1 MRRLTLFFSILTCVL
16 PIAGTAAQTE
26 SGGLQV
32 GVPVERTIASGQTHS
47 FSVNLKADQ
56 FLQLMVDQ
64 RGIDVV
70 VRIFSSD
77 GKSLGEFDSPNGSE
91 GPENV
96 SFLAATAGVYR
107 ISVAPL
113 DQVADSPAG
122 RYEIKILEIRH
133 ATEQE
138 LQAGKNQDALK
149 VRGLALLTEIAEML
163 KQIQLPQTRVRAQL
177 QAAQLLWPTD
187 EKRASKLV
195 ADAIEGVKAYLASID
210 VGESDYYQNY
220 QIAMDLRFQVL
231 QCLAPHDPETAL
243 SFLRSTR
250 TLVNPETGQNNQPD
264 RELQF
269 ELSIASQITV
279 GDPKRAL
286 QMAEDSLKKGYSST
300 LIDTLNRLRTSD
312 PDSATQLAKDV
323 AAKLQAEKLLSNPE
337 AANLALNLLRVAH
350 MPARRNQ
357 NANSGKANITLLSDQ
372 EFRDLFQ
379 KIIAEGLSY
388 KDSATNP
395 YSVERNSA
403 QNILNSLKGMTGD
416 METYVPGS
424 SAAVEKRT
432 NELNIPPDPQSARW
446 QRYQG
451 RIGTA
456 SLESGLEIVARAP
469 KELRDQLYQQIA
481 GKAAEN
487 GDFNGARQILM
498 EHISNPVHR
507 RQALN
512 NLERQA
518 IYYALSRGRTEE
530 ALRSLAN
537 FPNSKE
543 RTTLLSQIVNQIGRG
558 QKTATA
564 LNLLELARSMLGA
577 SVQAE
582 DQEQMMALLEI
593 GRAFSRYDSKRGFE
607 VVEPLV
613 DQFNELSAAAVTLNG
628 FGQQYYQEGE
638 LIMQNGNSV
647 ANTAN
652 LIVMTLGSLT
662 SANFDRAKAAADRIH
677 APEVRLSAYLGIAQQ
692 AIQPNESL
700 GGLPTMRVSASS
712 TRVF

>member
-1 MRRLTLFFSILTCVL
+1 MRRLRVTLLFSILTCVL
-16 PIAGTAAQTE
+16 PIPGTEAQTE

-32 GVPVERTIASGQTHS
+32 GVPVERTISSGQAHS
-47 FSVNLKADQ
+47 FTVNLEAEQ
-56 FLQLMVDQ
+56 FLQLVVDQ

-70 VRIFSSD
+70 VRVFSPA
-77 GKSLGEFDSPNGSE
+77 GKSLGEFDSPNGSQ

-107 ISVAPL
+107 IGVAPL
-113 DQVADSPAG
+113 DQMAGSAAG

-138 LQAGKNQDALK
+138 LQAGNNQDVLK
-149 VRGLALLTEIAEML
+149 ARGFALLAEIAETL

-187 EKRASKLV
+187 EKAASKLV
-195 ADAIEGVKAYLASID
+195 ADAIEGVKAYLAGID
-210 VGESDYYQNY
+210 VAEPDYYQNY

-250 TLVNPETGQNNQPD
+250 TLVNPEAAQNNQPN
-264 RELQF
+264 RELSL
-269 ELSIASQITV
+269 ELSIASQITMN
-279 GDPKRAL
+279 DPKRAL
-286 QMAEDSLKKGYSST
+286 QMAEDSLKKGYSSN
-300 LIDTLNRLRTSD
+300 LIDTLTRLRTSD
-312 PDSATQLAKDV
+312 PDSATKLAQDV
-323 AAKLQAEKLLSNPE
+323 AAKLQNEKLLSNSE
-337 AANLALNLLRVAH
+337 AANLAVNLLRLAH
-350 MPARRNQ
+350 MPAGRNQ
-357 NANSGKANITLLSDQ
+357 NANSGKANVTLLSDQ

-379 KIIAEGLSY
+379 KILAEGLSY

-432 NELNIPPDPQSARW
+432 NELNTPPDPQSARW
-446 QRYQG
+446 HRYQSM
-451 RIGTA
+451 IGTA
-456 SLESGLEIVARAP
+456 SLESALETAARAP
-469 KELRDQLYQQIA
+469 KEMRDQLYQQVA
-481 GKAAEN
+481 GKAAET
-487 GDFNGARQILM
+487 GDFAGARQILT
-498 EHISNPVHR
+498 EHISNPVQR

-537 FPNSKE
+537 FPKSKD
-543 RTTLLSQIVNQIGRG
+543 RTSLLSQIVTQIGRG

-564 LNLLELARSMLGA
+564 LNLLELARSMLGT
-577 SVQAE
+577 SVQAD
-582 DQEQMMALLEI
+582 DQEQMMTLLEI

-613 DQFNELSAAAVTLNG
+613 DQFNELSAAALTLNG
-628 FGQQYYQEGE
+628 FGQQYYQDGE

-652 LIVMTLGSLT
+652 LIVTTLGSLT

-677 APEVRLSAYLGIAQQ
+677 APEVRLNAYLGIAQQ
-692 AIQPNESL
+692 AIQPNETT
-700 GGLPTMRVSASS
+700 GRIVNSA
-712 TRVF
+712 TIRIPN

>member
-1 MRRLTLFFSILTCVL
+1 MRRPRVTLLFSILICVL
-16 PIAGTAAQTE
+16 PIPGTEAQTE

-32 GVPVERTIASGQTHS
+32 GVPVERTISSGQAHS
-47 FSVNLKADQ
+47 FTVNLEAEQ
-56 FLQLMVDQ
+56 FLQLVVDQ

-70 VRIFSSD
+70 VRVFSPA
-77 GKSLGEFDSPNGSE
+77 GKSLGEFDSPNGSQ

-107 ISVAPL
+107 IGVAPL
-113 DQVADSPAG
+113 DQMAGSAAG

-138 LQAGKNQDALK
+138 LQAGNNQDVLK
-149 VRGLALLTEIAEML
+149 ARGFALLAEIAETL

-187 EKRASKLV
+187 EKAASKLV

-210 VGESDYYQNY
+210 VAEPDYYQNY

-250 TLVNPETGQNNQPD
+250 TLVNPEAAQNNQPN
-264 RELQF
+264 RELSL
-269 ELSIASQITV
+269 ELSIASQITMN
-279 GDPKRAL
+279 DPKRAL
-286 QMAEDSLKKGYSST
+286 QMAEDSLKKGYSSN
-300 LIDTLNRLRTSD
+300 LIDTLARLRTSD
-312 PDSATQLAKDV
+312 PDSATKLAQDV
-323 AAKLQAEKLLSNPE
+323 AAKLQNEKLLSNSE
-337 AANLALNLLRVAH
+337 AANLAVNLLRIAH
-350 MPARRNQ
+350 MRAGRNQ
-357 NANSGKANITLLSDQ
+357 NANSGKANVTLLSDQ

-379 KIIAEGLSY
+379 KILAEGLSY

-416 METYVPGS
+416 LETYVPGS

-432 NELNIPPDPQSARW
+432 NELNTPPDPQGARW
-446 QRYQG
+446 HRYQSM
-451 RIGTA
+451 IGTA
-456 SLESGLEIVARAP
+456 SLESALETAARAP
-469 KELRDQLYQQIA
+469 KEMRDQLYQQVA
-481 GKAAEN
+481 GKAAET
-487 GDFNGARQILM
+487 GDFAGARQILT
-498 EHISNPVHR
+498 EHISNPVQR

-537 FPNSKE
+537 FPKSKD
-543 RTTLLSQIVNQIGRG
+543 RTSLLSQIVTQIGRG

-564 LNLLELARSMLGA
+564 LNLLELARSMLGT
-577 SVQAE
+577 SVQAD
-582 DQEQMMALLEI
+582 DQEQMMTLLEI

-613 DQFNELSAAAVTLNG
+613 DQFNELSAAALTLNG
-628 FGQQYYQEGE
+628 FGQQYYQDGE

-652 LIVMTLGSLT
+652 LIATTLGSLT

-677 APEVRLSAYLGIAQQ
+677 APEVRLNAYLDIAQQ
-692 AIQPNESL
+692 AIQPNETTGRIVNSETIRI
-700 GGLPTMRVSASS
+700 PN
-712 TRVF
+712 